1 MAVYSPRMNRR
12 TEPRLRTASAD
23 SPCVQVCQLH
33 PDGSHCVGCFRTGEE
48 IAKWNLYT
56 AAEREAVLARLEQRR
71 AARRAERRAQR
82 LVRQGDA

>member
-1 MAVYSPRMNRR
+1 MSRR
-12 TEPRLRTASAD
+12 NEPRLRTASAD

-48 IAKWNLYT
+48 IAQWSRYT
-56 AAEREAVLARLEQRR
+56 TAERDGVLARLGQRR

-82 LVRQGDA
+82 LQRHGGA